1 VDHPGRPVVL
11 RTEKCSTRSAAINN
25 VEINIGRKRIEG
37 PDDGA
42 PREEHTWFV
51 CLGPYWSLV
60 PQTALHGK
68 AVNSMWFEQRSGF
81 INEGGSALE

>member
-1 VDHPGRPVVL
+1 
-11 RTEKCSTRSAAINN
+11 
-25 VEINIGRKRIEG
+25 
-37 PDDGA
+37 
-42 PREEHTWFV
+42 
-51 CLGPYWSLV
+51 LV